1 MCKVEV
7 TTSDE
12 VADYQLNPPS
22 LSPHFPTTTVA
33 CFLRQ
38 TEGLLLVIEYGN
50 FKNKQYMDVL
60 GNAHP
65 FNIDEMVELQ
75 GNERCVRHLM
85 I

>member
-1 MCKVEV
+1 MPVESFFWN
-7 TTSDE
+7 TNFLQMSD
-12 VADYQLNPPS
+12 
-22 LSPHFPTTTVA
+22 
-33 CFLRQ
+33 
-38 TEGLLLVIEYGN
+38 GLLLVIEYGN